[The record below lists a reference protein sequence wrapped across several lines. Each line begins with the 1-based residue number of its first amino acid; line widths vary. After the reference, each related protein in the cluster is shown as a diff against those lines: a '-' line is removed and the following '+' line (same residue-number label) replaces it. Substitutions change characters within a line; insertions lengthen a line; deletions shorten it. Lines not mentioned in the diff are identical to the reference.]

1 MRIMEYVDGC
11 VTCLAPVNNVYKFS
25 GRDWQAHLLP
35 YAKDFLDLV
44 FLFLFGVPVTQMMDL
59 TTLQIL
65 YVTQQMRSIHALQ
78 ERGKVVGT

>member
-44 FLFLFGVPVTQMMDL
+44 FLFLFGVPVTQMIYQFYMFCNSYSHSK
-59 TTLQIL
+59 QVIL
-65 YVTQQMRSIHALQ
+65 NIL
-78 ERGKVVGT
+78 

>member
-35 YAKDFLDLV
+35 YAKDFLDL
-44 FLFLFGVPVTQMMDL
+44 FSFSFWPARHSNDIS
-59 TTLQIL
+59 IL
-65 YVTQQMRSIHALQ
+65 YVLQFLLSQQTSHTKYFIITHI
-78 ERGKVVGT
+78 GSC